1 MHLATWDSL
10 QLTAPYT
17 TPGPEIPETLPL
29 THLVLPLMPFQ
40 VQMLTSLRRSPKN
53 VLHLFYLFGHNS
65 PVLAFS
71 VNRSFINKE
80 VVFVI

>member
-1 MHLATWDSL
+1 MVEDKEVFMSRIMLNSKDQHFCN
-10 QLTAPYT
+10 
-17 TPGPEIPETLPL
+17 EITI
-29 THLVLPLMPFQ
+29 TF
-40 VQMLTSLRRSPKN
+40 
-53 VLHLFYLFGHNS
+53 LFYLFGRNS